1 MKRVILSGM
10 FLVLGVI
17 WVSGIAPFLKLATY
31 DGTMSEVV
39 GQMNTMLEEDGY
51 EIIGQYQPG
60 ENPDLYVLV
69 FTNDELKTFCQQSED
84 RGMLAAAMK
93 LGFQQSEGKITVSM
107 VNPEYLFY
115 AYFQDRM
122 NDPSFKTAA
131 LEVSSKVKGNM
142 KLEGFTQEPFGGELK
157 TEKLVKYRYMAGM
170 PNFGKSVSLAEF
182 DSFDQGLAAIREGL
196 SKGGSTPKVYEIVD
210 IEKETAVFGI
220 GLMDKEKGE
229 AHFLPIIGE
238 SHAAAMPYELILQ
251 GNEVTMLHGRFRF
264 ALHWPELTMK
274 TFTKIMSSPGDVEDA
289 MKSLFETD

>member
-1 MKRVILSGM
+1 
-10 FLVLGVI
+10 
-17 WVSGIAPFLKLATY
+17 
-31 DGTMSEVV
+31 
-39 GQMNTMLEEDGY
+39 
-51 EIIGQYQPG
+51 
-60 ENPDLYVLV
+60 
-69 FTNDELKTFCQQSED
+69 
-84 RGMLAAAMK
+84 MLAAAMK